1 MKQISFASAAYD
13 NKKVMTKRE
22 RFLTEM
28 DTVIPWPRLLKLIEP
43 YYPKKGKGRPPMPM
57 ESMLRI
63 YFLQQWYSLS
73 DPAAEEALY
82 DIESMRRFAQLEL
95 VVDALPDET
104 TILNFRRMV
113 EKHQLSEVLF
123 NDINAYLVERG
134 IAVSQGSMVDATI
147 ISASGSTKN
156 KDKARDP
163 DMHSTRK
170 NNQYFFGM
178 KIHIGTDV
186 NSNAIHSATVTA
198 ANVADITELPNLLRV
213 DDKVIFADAGYTSDS
228 YKRGSR
234 ALGLSWKVNDKRKV
248 KKNMSS
254 TQKNQNRK
262 NSRVR
267 ARVEH
272 CFRVVKCQFGY
283 KKVRYRSLEKNRV
296 QVFSLL
302 GLANLYLLRGQLT
315 G

>member
-1 MKQISFASAAYD
+1 MKQISFASATYD
-13 NKKVMTKRE
+13 HKKVMTKRE

-28 DTVIPWPRLLKLIEP
+28 DSVIPWPRLLKLIEP

-63 YFLQQWYSLS
+63 YFLQQWYNLS

-104 TILNFRRMV
+104 TILNFRRML

-198 ANVADITELPNLLRV
+198 ANVADISELPNLLRV

-254 TQKNQNRK
+254 TQKRQNRK
-262 NSRVR
+262 NSGVR

-272 CFRVVKCQFGY
+272 CFRVLKCQFGY
-283 KKVRYRSLEKNRV
+283 KKARYKGLEKNRV

-302 GLANLYLLRGQLT
+302 GLANLYMLRGQLA

>member
-283 KKVRYRSLEKNRV
+283 KKVRYRGLEKNRV